1 MKNLKVRAALL
12 AAAAGAALSSTGHAQ
27 SVDALLD
34 KLVDKGILT
43 AQEAKDLREES
54 DKDFTK
60 AYAAKS
66 GMPEW
71 VTALKF
77 NGDFRG
83 RFEQHDSDNPAF
95 SQRNRFRYRARF
107 GVTASLWDDFEV
119 GLRLASANPV
129 GGFGG
134 NPVSANTDRKST
146 RLNSS
151 HV

>member
-1 MKNLKVRAALL
+1 MKSLHLKTTFL
-12 AAAAGAALSSTGHAQ
+12 AAAVGMTFALTSRAQ

-43 AQEAKDLREES
+43 VKEASELREET

-60 AYAAKS
+60 AYSAKS

-83 RFEQHDSDNPAF
+83 RFEHHDSDNPAYID
-95 SQRNRFRYRARF
+95 RNRFRYRVRF
-107 GVTASLWDDFEV
+107 GVTASLWDDFEI
-119 GLRLASANPV
+119 GLRLVSANPV
-129 GGFGG
+129 GGFRG
-134 NPVSANTDRKST
+134 NPVSGNTDLSD
-146 RLNSS
+146 NG
-151 HV
+151 